1 MVGPTEI
8 RMTRGYLIFAHNN
21 EEIDYTLIALCNALM
36 IRRHSVVKNVTL
48 VTNQGS
54 LDWLRKSHGPLVNLA
69 FQHIIIRP
77 QPDTRQT
84 RAFADTST
92 AKKLKWHNGSRAS
105 AYELSPYR
113 ETILLDADYL
123 VQDASLDHVWGVQDD
138 FLMNRQAQT
147 LDGQPLADQEA
158 RLEPYGIPLYW
169 ATCVF
174 FRKGDT
180 AQRMF
185 EMVEHVKENY
195 DYYQNLYRFPGSLF
209 RNDYAFS
216 IAAHLIGGWTEGAI
230 NSLPSPVLLTSFD
243 RDELIDV
250 KDGLIFLVAQ
260 DHGFAV
266 SRIAGVSVHVMN
278 KFSIIRMADKLLEV
292 YREDV

>member
-1 MVGPTEI
+1 
-8 RMTRGYLIFAHNN
+8 MTRGYLIFAHNN

-54 LDWLRKSHGPLVNLA
+54 FDYLRDRYPDETNLA
-69 FQHIIIRP
+69 FQHVILRP
-77 QPDTRQT
+77 TPDTQQT

-92 AKKLKWHNGSRAS
+92 IKKLKWHNGSRAS

-123 VQDASLDHVWGVQDD
+123 IQDATLDHVWGNHDD
-138 FLMNRQAQT
+138 FLMNRDALT
-147 LDGQPLADQEA
+147 LSHDKPAEQEV
-158 RLEPYGIPLYW
+158 RLEPMGIPLYW
-169 ATCVF
+169 ATCIF

-185 EMVEHVKENY
+185 EMVEHVRENY
-195 DYYQNLYRFPGSLF
+195 DYYQSLYRFPGSLF

-216 IAAHLIGGWTEGAI
+216 IAAHLIGGWTEGGI
-230 NSLPSPVLLTSFD
+230 NPLPSPTLLTSFD
-243 RDELIDV
+243 TDELVDV
-250 KDGLIFLVAQ
+250 KDGLIFLVRAEK
-260 DHGFAV
+260 GFTL
-266 SRIAGVSVHVMN
+266 SRVQGTSVHVMN
-278 KFSIIRMADKLLEV
+278 KFSIVRVADRILEA
-292 YREDV
+292 YRA